1 MPVRTAVA
9 NLPNMHPRRQATGG
23 ASGQAEHLP
32 LAAVAPNVGGGDC
45 FYHAL
50 HGALTEQFHP
60 MALHSPSSLR
70 EIVQKACDKART
82 RNIKLMSGE
91 TLGNFLREK
100 KMTLADRTTLA
111 GKPGWAGIAEA
122 AVLAEEL
129 PISIE
134 IWQHSVAERLW
145 PRCTHA
151 RARPSSVQG

>member
-1 MPVRTAVA
+1 M
-9 NLPNMHPRRQATGG
+9 
-23 ASGQAEHLP
+23 
-32 LAAVAPNVGGGDC
+32 
-45 FYHAL
+45 AL
-50 HGALTEQFHP
+50 HG
-60 MALHSPSSLR
+60 PSSLR